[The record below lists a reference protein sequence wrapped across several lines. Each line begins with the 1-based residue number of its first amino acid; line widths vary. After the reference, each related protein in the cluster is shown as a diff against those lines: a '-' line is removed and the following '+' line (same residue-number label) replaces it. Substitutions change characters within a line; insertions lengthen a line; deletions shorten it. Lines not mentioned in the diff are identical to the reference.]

1 MSIYRHVVDVI
12 WLAAMSFN
20 SETRRNSETAQ
31 FVPNRSIVLVG
42 LMGAGKTA
50 IGKRLAAKLG
60 LPFFDAD
67 FEIEQAAGITVAEI
81 FARHGEAHFR
91 AGEKR
96 VIQRLLEQGPI
107 VLAPGGGAFMDADT
121 RALIRAKATSIWL
134 RNSLPILLSRVRG
147 RTHRPLLNSGNPEE
161 ILRRLSAE
169 RGPVYAQAD
178 IIIDG
183 TEDAVELTTQTVL
196 KAVAAYQAPRKV
208 DVNLAQRSYQ
218 VVIGTGLVAR
228 AGALMADVLPQRR
241 CIIITDETVAEL
253 HLAALTNSLDEV
265 GITYSTSIIRPGE
278 ASKTVET
285 WSRLIDGILAER
297 IDRRTTIVALGGGVV
312 GDLAGFVAAGTLRGL
327 PFVQIPTTL
336 LAQVDSSVGG
346 KTGVNTRHGK
356 NLVGAFHQPILVLAD
371 TGTLATLPIRERRA
385 GYAEIVKAGLIAD
398 ADFYAWC
405 ERNGRAMLDGDAALL
420 AEAVER
426 AVRFKAAV
434 VGDDEREE
442 KSDGG
447 RALLNLGHTFAHAL
461 EAETGYGGELLHG
474 EAVGTGLLLAT
485 QLSASLGYCP
495 QEDVTRVA
503 AHLADVG
510 LPVQIAGLPVEN
522 LLAHMKKDKKMRDG
536 KMTFVLTRGIGKAFT
551 SRDVPEDT
559 VKKTL
564 FACGAV

>member
-1 MSIYRHVVDVI
+1 MSIYRHAVDVI
-12 WLAAMSFN
+12 WLAAMASN
-20 SETRRNSETAQ
+20 SDPAR
-31 FVPNRSIVLVG
+31 FVPDRSIVLVG

-50 IGKRLAAKLG
+50 IGKRLAARLD

-67 FEIEQAAGITVAEI
+67 QEIEKAAGITVSEI

-121 RALIRAKATSIWL
+121 RALIRTKAVSVWL
-134 RNSLPILLSRVRG
+134 RSSLPILLSRVRG
-147 RTHRPLLNSGNPEE
+147 RTHRPLLNHGDPEAV
-161 ILRRLSAE
+161 LRRLSAE

-183 TEDAVELTTQTVL
+183 TEDAPELTTQTVL
-196 KAVAAYQAPRKV
+196 RAVAAYQPPRRV
-208 DVNLAQRSYQ
+208 EVNLALRSYQ
-218 VVIGTGLVAR
+218 VVIGADLIAR

-241 CIIITDETVAEL
+241 CVIITDETVAEL
-253 HLAALTNSLDEV
+253 HLAALTQSLDEV
-265 GITYSTSIIRPGE
+265 GIAYSVSIIRPGE
-278 ASKTVET
+278 ASKSVET
-285 WSRLIDGILAER
+285 WSRLIDGVLAER
-297 IDRRTTIVALGGGVV
+297 IDRRTTILALGGGVV

-371 TGTLATLPIRERRA
+371 TGALATLPVRERRA

-405 ERNGRAMLDGDAALL
+405 ERHGQAMLEGDAALL

-434 VGDDEREE
+434 VADDEQEQ

-474 EAVGTGLLLAT
+474 EAVATGLVLAT
-485 QLSASLGYCP
+485 QLSASLGLCP

-510 LPVQIAGLPVEN
+510 LPVQVAGLPVEN

-551 SRDVPEDT
+551 SRDVAEDA
-559 VKKTL
+559 VRRTL
-564 FACGAV
+564 LACGAL